1 MKNEVVIFGVG
12 SYAKLAHAYL
22 TGDSQYRPVAF
33 AVDPA
38 YVWEGNMLGVPVIAS
53 DQLAD
58 LYPPDRCS
66 MLVAI
71 GYRKV
76 NQGRIEVYER
86 YKQMGYSFVTY
97 VHSSV
102 LRTGPGEIGENTF
115 VFEAAVIQPYAMIG
129 NNCVLWSGCQILHDS
144 VIEDHCFIG
153 SHVVVGGYATVGRSS
168 FVGLNATIRDHVKV
182 APGTVVGAAAT
193 IMKDTVAGAVHSM
206 RTTEPNPSRGASD
219 LDDL

>member
-1 MKNEVVIFGVG
+1 MKQVVIFGVG

-22 TGDSQYRPVAF
+22 TADSPHQPVAF

-38 YVWEGNMLGVPVIAS
+38 HAAEPEMLGLPVVRS

-58 LYPPDRCS
+58 LYPSNRFA

-71 GYRKV
+71 GYRRV
-76 NQGRIEVYER
+76 NKGRTEVYER
-86 YKQMGYSFVTY
+86 CKKMGYSFVTY
-97 VHSSV
+97 IHSSV
-102 LRTGPGEIGENTF
+102 HRTGPGEIGENTF
-115 VFEAAVIQPYAMIG
+115 VFEAAVIQPYAAVG

-153 SHVVVGGYATVGRSS
+153 SQAVIGGYANIGRST
-168 FVGLNATIRDHVKV
+168 FVGLNATIRDHIKI
-182 APGTVVGAAAT
+182 APGSVIGAGAT
-193 IMKDTVAGAVHSM
+193 IMNDTVDGAVHSM
-206 RTTEPNPSRGASD
+206 RTTERNPSKQADD